1 MPRLLIAASGTGGHL
16 FPALAVAEA
25 MPPSWEVQWLGVPD
39 RLERQLVPKTYPLH
53 TVRCGG
59 LQGKGGRQLLSLLQ
73 LLQAIQAVRRLI
85 RREAITAVFSTGG
98 YIAAPAILAARWC
111 GVPVVLHESNAMP
124 GKVTRLLGRHC
135 TRLAIGLPQA
145 AQRLRGCRPVAT
157 GTPVRREFLN
167 PTALPPWVPQGQG
180 PLLVVMGGSQG
191 AVGLNRMVRPLFPV
205 LVAHGVRV
213 VHLTGTNDPEAGHSS
228 LAGVVERPFSDEIP
242 ALLQQADLA
251 ISRSGAGS
259 LSELA
264 VCGTPAIL
272 VPYPAAADQH
282 QEANAAAAAAL
293 GAAVIVH
300 QHSPEAPGLGRT
312 LWRLLGPRLRGSAP
326 PGDPLVAMGAGMHQ
340 LANTKADQELAQLLQ
355 QLVPQ
360 DSAP

>member
-25 MPPSWEVQWLGVPD
+25 MPESWEVQWLGVPD
-39 RLERQLVPKTYPLH
+39 RLERQLVPKHYPLH

-59 LQGKGGRQLLSLLQ
+59 LQGKGGRQLLSLFQ

-85 RREAITAVFSTGG
+85 RREHISAVFSTGG

-145 AQRLRGCRPVAT
+145 AQRLRGCKPIVT
-157 GTPVRREFLN
+157 GTPVRQEFLY
-167 PTALPPWVPQGQG
+167 PTALPPWVPQGEG

-191 AVGLNRMVRPLFPV
+191 AVGLNRMVRPCFPA
-205 LVAHGVRV
+205 LVANGVRV
-213 VHLTGTNDPEAGHSS
+213 VHLTGSNDPEAGQNT

-300 QHSPEAPGLGRT
+300 QHGPDAPGLGRS
-312 LWRLLGPRLRGSAP
+312 LWRLLGPRLRGVTP
-326 PGDPLVAMGAGMHQ
+326 PGDPLVTMGAGMHQ
-340 LANTKADQELAQLLQ
+340 LANTTADQQLAQLLQ
-355 QLVPQ
+355 HLVHQ
-360 DSAP
+360 GSAP